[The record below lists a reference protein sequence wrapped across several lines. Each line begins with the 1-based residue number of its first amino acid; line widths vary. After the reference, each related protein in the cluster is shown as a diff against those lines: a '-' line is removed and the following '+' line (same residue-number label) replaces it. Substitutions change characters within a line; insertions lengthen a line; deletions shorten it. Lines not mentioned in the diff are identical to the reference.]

1 MIFYQSATA
10 ITVII
15 TSSSSSSSSMLSLL
29 RVHLTADET
38 WRVRHHGDETPWYLT
53 LISDLAHVLL
63 RIVYGSE
70 HIARIGDA

>member
-1 MIFYQSATA
+1 
-10 ITVII
+10 
-15 TSSSSSSSSMLSLL
+15 MLSLL